1 VRLEVAQEQRLLP
14 ARQPHRDEHQ
24 VAASAGELE
33 HQGEGQAEAVGAGHD
48 VPVPAASQER
58 VDHLCRRE
66 PASPRDGPAEDA
78 GALGQVLHVHHV
90 GVERVR
96 ELDVVAARAF
106 TRLGLPFE
114 VGTGFL
120 SDPGRDHD
128 EAAVV
133 HHVGRYDRPWC
144 DRSTAGLGPGAGAV
158 P

>member
-1 VRLEVAQEQRLLP
+1 
-14 ARQPHRDEHQ
+14 
-24 VAASAGELE
+24 
-33 HQGEGQAEAVGAGHD
+33 

-66 PASPRDGPAEDA
+66 PAGPRDGPAEDA

-144 DRSTAGLGPGAGAV
+144 DRSTAGLGPGAV
-158 P
+158 PWRDIRNMGTSNSPGSGSSSAATARSCGDSRLRR